1 MMTKARRIVFLIGML
16 IVGQMCWAQ
25 VPSDTLSDEEKK
37 QLEIKVKQKID
48 DFLSYLSQIGSKH
61 VSDDRKNKVVKGALD
76 LFIGKGY
83 KYYYEDEWGN
93 KKEHAPVTMQTTNKY
108 GRVYPP
114 KPMTLYLDNM
124 RKLRYTEVRIER
136 AAAVRVD
143 DITPTGVDNQYKAVA
158 YYYQKFI
165 GVMGDGRPYIDYTQK
180 RVSIYIEKV
189 QIPTPD
195 GTMTSWRVQ
204 LGDIAAVE
212 TH

>member
-1 MMTKARRIVFLIGML
+1 ML

-25 VPSDTLSDEEKK
+25 TSSDEITEEDKM
-37 QLEIKVKQKID
+37 QLQVKVKHKID
-48 DFLSYLSQIGSKH
+48 DFLSYLTQIGSKH
-61 VSDDRKNKVVKGALD
+61 VSDSRKSAAVSGALD

-93 KKEHAPVTMQTTNKY
+93 QKEHAPVTMQTTNKY

-124 RKLRYTEVRIER
+124 RSLGYKEVTIES

-143 DITPTGVDNQYKAVA
+143 EITSTGIGNQYKAVA
-158 YYYQKFI
+158 YYYQKFV
-165 GVMGDGRPYIDYTQK
+165 GVMGDGRTYFDYTQK
-180 RVSIYIEKV
+180 KVSIYIEKV

-204 LGDIAAVE
+204 LGDVSAVE

>member
-25 VPSDTLSDEEKK
+25 ESSNTLSDEDKK
-37 QLEIKVKQKID
+37 QLEVKVKHKLD
-48 DFLSYLSQIGSKH
+48 DFLSYLSQIGSKQ
-61 VSDDRKNKVVKGALD
+61 VSDTRKGAAVKGALD

-136 AAAVRVD
+136 ADAVRVD

-158 YYYQKFI
+158 YYYQKFT
-165 GVMGDGRPYIDYTQK
+165 GVWGDGRTYSDYTEK
-180 RVSIYIEKV
+180 RVSIYIENV

-204 LGDIAAVE
+204 LGDVAAVE